1 MNPVAIPNL
10 TAFTER
16 LPKTRIGIMRFLWP
30 HIRNCLESGYKL
42 REIHQALKLDGIEM
56 AYSTLCWAVAE
67 LRQRGTP
74 ESPVPA
80 TTTKSPTA
88 PHGREQQPAGRADG
102 DPLGNLKRLTQHR
115 PGFEYTGTLPD
126 EKLFGPK

>member
-1 MNPVAIPNL
+1 MKPIAIPNL

-16 LPKTRIGIMRFLWP
+16 LPKTRIGILRFLWP
-30 HIRNCLESGYKL
+30 NIWKCLESGYTL

-67 LRQRGTP
+67 LRQDGAPGSRA
-74 ESPVPA
+74 PA
-80 TTTKSPTA
+80 TNTKAPTA
-88 PHGREQQPAGRADG
+88 PHGREKQPAGRTDG

-126 EKLFGPK
+126 EQLFGPK